1 MGLDGAHWGDLTGDG
16 NDEMV
21 IGMNG
26 FGGLE
31 ALSADGKKLWSASL
45 GNVWSQ
51 AIVPAASNRPALVLA
66 TDVNGSVNI
75 FDAAGKRLS
84 SLHPA
89 SGYFA
94 QMTAGAAES
103 NAVQIIA
110 FSGTAVEAFDQAGKA
125 AWTTSGLS
133 NMGKKFP
140 CAVMG
145 DLKGDGSKQWAF
157 LDGAG
162 DLVIA
167 TTGGLK
173 VSSIPNQSLLQ
184 GLAIA
189 PRPGQGALLLTLNGG
204 VVEAHS
210 FGP

>member
-1 MGLDGAHWGDLTGDG
+1 
-16 NDEMV
+16 
-21 IGMNG
+21 
-26 FGGLE
+26 
-31 ALSADGKKLWSASL
+31 
-45 GNVWSQ
+45 
-51 AIVPAASNRPALVLA
+51 
-66 TDVNGSVNI
+66 
-75 FDAAGKRLS
+75 
-84 SLHPA
+84 
-89 SGYFA
+89 
-94 QMTAGAAES
+94 
-103 NAVQIIA
+103 
-110 FSGTAVEAFDQAGKA
+110 
-125 AWTTSGLS
+125 
-133 NMGKKFP
+133 MGKKFP